1 MTREGSKESLFYI
14 LCSSRVSIQ
23 RVWTRPPGGARGPR
37 WVEGP
42 REGRSSAGNGSG
54 SCWEAEV
61 WRRSRRGRR
70 VRQAVRL
77 RWSVTRPVSASPEGA
92 GVFVR
97 GQSLC
102 VQELGLGGQ
111 FPVQVLVGSPYSSGD
126 ACGGCVCVFKGLGGD
141 NTVEIQ
147 VRIPAGICGGDL
159 CVRIVMASLLVL
171 KSNLGS
177 ALSGCEALAGLF
189 PPLPQ
194 FSHQENGV

>member
-1 MTREGSKESLFYI
+1 MTREGSKES
-14 LCSSRVSIQ
+14 SSTFSV
-23 RVWTRPPGGARGPR
+23 PPGLYPASLDSATRGSRAARKARARRPEQR
-37 WVEGP
+37 
-42 REGRSSAGNGSG
+42 GNGSG

-61 WRRSRRGRR
+61 WSSSRRGRR

-77 RWSVTRPVSASPEGA
+77 RWSVTRPVSASPGGCGGVGQRPVTVCSGA
-92 GVFVR
+92 GA
-97 GQSLC
+97 
-102 VQELGLGGQ
+102 GGQ

-126 ACGGCVCVFKGLGGD
+126 ACGGCVCVFKGLG
-141 NTVEIQ
+141 EITPLRSKLEFQ
-147 VRIPAGICGGDL
+147 LEFAETR
-159 CVRIVMASLLVL
+159 VRIVMASLLVL